1 MFLAWKE
8 IKHAKTRFS
17 LIIGVLVLVSYLVYF
32 LTGLA
37 FGLSQDNRTSVD
49 KWEAQAIVLADEA
62 NDNINMSMI
71 PQGAINDI
79 EADDIAVLGQTASV
93 VSREKDSKKE
103 QEENKMSVTFFGINP
118 DQFITPNV
126 IEGEMFAADYE
137 VVADISLQEE
147 YGVELGDEL
156 NIAGNDSSI
165 KVVGFTDRAK
175 FNVAPVLYTTI
186 STYQEIRFEAV
197 DDSDKGRVSA
207 FIIRDDDIDSIK
219 VDNDSLKLSTM
230 PDYINEIPGYTAQVL
245 TFGLMIIFLIVIAAV
260 VIGIFMYVLTVQKSS
275 MFGVMK
281 AQGISTK
288 YIATSVISQTFILA
302 VIGVLIGLLL
312 TVLTELALP
321 STVPFE
327 FNIYAIMVITV
338 LIVLFA
344 LLGAFFSVR
353 TVAKIDPLEAI
364 G

>member
-8 IKHAKTRFS
+8 IKYAKTRFS

-37 FGLSQDNRTSVD
+37 FGLAQDNRTSVD

-71 PQGAINDI
+71 PQGAIADI
-79 EADDIAVLGQTASV
+79 EADDVAVLGQTASV
-93 VSREKDSKKE
+93 VSREKDSAKE
-103 QEENKMSVTFFGINP
+103 QEENKMSVTFFGIDP
-118 DQFITPNV
+118 GQFIAPD
-126 IEGEMFAADYE
+126 IIDGEMFADDYQ

-156 NIAGNDSSI
+156 NIAGNDATI
-165 KVVGFTDRAK
+165 KVVGFTDQAK
-175 FNVAPVLYTTI
+175 FNVAPVLYTTLT
-186 STYQEIRFEAV
+186 TYQEIRFEVA
-197 DDSDKGRVSA
+197 DDSDEGRVSA
-207 FIIRDDDIDSIK
+207 FIIRDDDLNSVQ
-219 VDNDSLKLSTM
+219 VDNDELKLSTIT
-230 PDYINEIPGYTAQVL
+230 DYINEIPGYTAQVL
-245 TFGLMIIFLIVIAAV
+245 TFGLMIVFLIVIAAV

-288 YIATSVISQTFILA
+288 YIATSVVSQTFILA
-302 VIGVLIGLLL
+302 VIGVAIGLLL
-312 TVLTELALP
+312 TVLTAVVLP
-321 STVPFE
+321 STVPFNI
-327 FNIYAIMVITV
+327 NIYSVFIITV
-338 LIVLFA
+338 LIILFA